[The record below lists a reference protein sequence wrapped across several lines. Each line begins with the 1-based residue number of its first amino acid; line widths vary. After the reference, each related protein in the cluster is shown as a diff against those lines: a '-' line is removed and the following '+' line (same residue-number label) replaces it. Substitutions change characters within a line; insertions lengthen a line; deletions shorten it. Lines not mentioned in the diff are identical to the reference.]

1 MIAKITDKVIT
12 SFVYLPKLT
21 AKIGKSGKA
30 DKTYRGMDENDP
42 EKVGTINAKNI
53 KTQ

>member
-1 MIAKITDKVIT
+1 MIAKIMDKVIT
-12 SFVYLPKLT
+12 SFVYLPKPIART
-21 AKIGKSGKA
+21 GKRGKA
-30 DKTYRGMDENDP
+30 DKTYLGMDENDP